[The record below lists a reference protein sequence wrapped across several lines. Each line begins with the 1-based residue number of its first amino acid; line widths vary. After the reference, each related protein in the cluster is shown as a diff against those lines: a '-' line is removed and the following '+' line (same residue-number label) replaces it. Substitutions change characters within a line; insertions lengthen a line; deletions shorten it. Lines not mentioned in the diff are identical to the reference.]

1 MNPEPKPQ
9 PLALQDDE
17 HTRAWLSALVD
28 GESEDAERACGRWR
42 DDADLRR
49 DWHAY
54 QLIGDVM
61 RSDDLASHA
70 GRDAAFLA
78 GIRARLAAEPVV
90 LAPAPQAAPTRRRQH
105 WVLPAAAAAGFVVV
119 AGVLVVARMNPA
131 ASPAGEMVARD
142 IAAPVPANVMTGD
155 VQPVMLVDPAV
166 QEYMRAHRSVGGTLV
181 MSPVGG
187 GLRRVELSAPAVP
200 AR

>member
-1 MNPEPKPQ
+1 MNPKPL
-9 PLALQDDE
+9 PSATQDDE
-17 HTRAWLSALVD
+17 HARAWLSALVD
-28 GESEDAERACGRWR
+28 GEDGDAERACGRWR
-42 DDADLRR
+42 DDTELRR

-61 RSDDLASHA
+61 RSDDLASPA

-90 LAPAPQAAPTRRRQH
+90 LAPEPASPPARRRQP
-105 WVLPAAAAAGFVVV
+105 WVLPIAAAAGFVVV

-131 ASPAGEMVARD
+131 AQPASEQVARD
-142 IAAPVPANVMTGD
+142 TTAQPAD
-155 VQPVMLVDPAV
+155 VQPVMLYDPAV
-166 QEYMRAHRSVGGTLV
+166 QEYVRAHRSVGGTLV

-187 GLRRVELSAPAVP
+187 GLRRVDLSAPAVP